1 MNDVLWDWDHQN
13 DRVVWNDALRTTYGY
28 DELETTKAWWA
39 DRVHP
44 DDRDA
49 VAAHLD
55 DVLRSGR
62 SWYATY
68 RFARADGSWAD
79 VLDRGTVVRSAYGRV
94 TRMVGAM
101 VDTTPLREVQR
112 ALVLR
117 EAQLRTILDAV
128 ADALEARGVPILFL
142 TGYGAAPGGRPNAA
156 LLGKPFA
163 TRALQL
169 AVRALVQ
176 P

>member
-1 MNDVLWDWDHQN
+1 MA
-13 DRVVWNDALRTTYGY
+13 RGAPPDA
-28 DELETTKAWWA
+28 A
-39 DRVHP
+39 
-44 DDRDA
+44 
-49 VAAHLD
+49 
-55 DVLRSGR
+55 
-62 SWYATY
+62 
-68 RFARADGSWAD
+68 
-79 VLDRGTVVRSAYGRV
+79 VLDVNLGG
-94 TRMVGAM
+94 
-101 VDTTPLREVQR
+101 EH
-112 ALVLR
+112 
-117 EAQLRTILDAV
+117 IDAV